1 MGTIPAGATVDI
13 SAIMMSLRSGIPA
26 ALTSVIFAFC
36 LSISS
41 GQELICEYDE
51 VDLVFVIDS
60 SGSVTAPNFE
70 KVKASIKTFLADAD
84 IDGGK
89 VRVGIN
95 VYSTFHEV
103 EFQLNTYN
111 NKVDMFNAIDNLPFK
126 GQGTNT
132 GSALETMRSEM
143 FTSANGDRVNVGDVA
158 IVISDG
164 ESFDNPIPV
173 AERARQDNITLFA
186 IGVGIK
192 NLTELKGIA
201 NKPSEEY
208 VFSIDSFNELDN
220 ITKKVFEAVCELPPI
235 VTVPTTQPPATGL
248 TTKGL
253 TTAATPTPPAGGS
266 YPPECNGVQFY
277 FPDAEN
283 KCKYWQCD
291 RFGRAFNRPCAFGLV
306 WNQTDKVCVRPDGPY
321 NCEGPTPPTPPTKP
335 TLPPRGPTAD
345 YPVNGPYPPVCDGNR
360 FYFPDRKNK
369 CKFWQCDKF
378 GVVYNMPC
386 AYGLVW
392 NQTDKDCVLPADGEY
407 KCGVCDQNEVDLV
420 FVLDAS
426 GSVTPDN
433 FGKVKNFVKKFLLE
447 ADIDGGKVRVGVNV
461 YSTFNEVAFNLNTYS
476 SKKDVLNAID
486 ALSFK
491 GQGSRLG
498 SALETMSSEMFTDA
512 NGDRANVSNVA
523 IVITD
528 GESDDSPIP
537 VADAA
542 RSDGINIYTIGI
554 GMANTTELEGI
565 ANKPSENYVFSIGE
579 FGVLDTLDKE
589 VFAAICAPTTA
600 APTTAAPTTAAPT
613 TAEPTTEPLVTVT
626 LPDPKC
632 DDSACPADFC
642 LVAGR
647 CLCRT
652 KPAILHD
659 EALALCE
666 SMGAKLITPKTEEFF
681 NILMDWEFVTIKHDR
696 AIYWMGATNKNSTG
710 PSVYYWED
718 GQQTPLTST
727 WSRWNEGRPWSSP
740 DRCVVANRET
750 MAFKDFKCDRKK
762 AFPICEMPLPTTTIA
777 P

>member
-306 WNQTDKVCVRPDGPY
+306 WNQTDK
-321 NCEGPTPPTPPTKP
+321 
-335 TLPPRGPTAD
+335 
-345 YPVNGPYPPVCDGNR
+345 
-360 FYFPDRKNK
+360 
-369 CKFWQCDKF
+369 
-378 GVVYNMPC
+378 
-386 AYGLVW
+386 
-392 NQTDKDCVLPADGEY
+392 DCVLPADGEY

-433 FGKVKNFVKKFLLE
+433 FGKVKNFLKKFLLE
-447 ADIDGGKVRVGVNV
+447 ADIDGDKVRVGVNV

-476 SKKDVLNAID
+476 SKKDVIDAID

-491 GQGSRLG
+491 GQGTRTG
-498 SALETMSSEMFTDA
+498 SALETMSSEMFTAA
-512 NGDRANVSNVA
+512 NGDRANVGNVA

-528 GESDDSPIP
+528 G
-537 VADAA
+537 
-542 RSDGINIYTIGI
+542 
-554 GMANTTELEGI
+554 
-565 ANKPSENYVFSIGE
+565 
-579 FGVLDTLDKE
+579 
-589 VFAAICAPTTA
+589 
-600 APTTAAPTTAAPT
+600 
-613 TAEPTTEPLVTVT
+613 
-626 LPDPKC
+626 
-632 DDSACPADFC
+632 
-642 LVAGR
+642 
-647 CLCRT
+647 
-652 KPAILHD
+652 
-659 EALALCE
+659 
-666 SMGAKLITPKTEEFF
+666 
-681 NILMDWEFVTIKHDR
+681 
-696 AIYWMGATNKNSTG
+696 
-710 PSVYYWED
+710 
-718 GQQTPLTST
+718 
-727 WSRWNEGRPWSSP
+727 
-740 DRCVVANRET
+740 
-750 MAFKDFKCDRKK
+750 
-762 AFPICEMPLPTTTIA
+762 
-777 P
+777 